1 MVQPARHDGHQPAA
15 AAGPA
20 SMPAS
25 AAAEEPWTAVLLVSS
40 LSADW
45 DVRCGQRDALNE
57 LFTRRIPVEDSEE
70 ISSTLTVALF

>member
-1 MVQPARHDGHQPAA
+1 M
-15 AAGPA
+15 
-20 SMPAS
+20 
-25 AAAEEPWTAVLLVSS
+25 LLVSS